1 MKRRRF
7 LSVWPAA
14 ALLLCGCDPAK
25 PTFFAMDVTGAN
37 FGRDFRLTDADG
49 KERTL
54 ADFRG
59 KYVLVFFG
67 FVLCPQVCPTV
78 LLHAAE
84 ARRMLGADGER
95 VQVLVIT
102 VDPERDTAELLKEYA
117 AAFDPSFI
125 ALRGDPARTRE
136 VATEFRVY
144 YQKVP
149 TGSTYTVEH
158 TALTYVFD
166 AKGRLRLTMPHR
178 QSAEQMAADL
188 RLLMQAELS

>member
-7 LSVWPAA
+7 ICLWPAA
-14 ALLLCGCDPAK
+14 ALALFGCDPAK

-37 FGRDFRLTDADG
+37 FGRDFRLTDPDG

-84 ARRMLGADGER
+84 ARKMLGADGDR

-117 AAFDPSFI
+117 AAFDPSFV

-188 RLLMQAELS
+188 RLLMQAEPA

>member
-7 LSVWPAA
+7 LSTWPAA
-14 ALLLCGCDPAK
+14 ALLLCGCDPGK
-25 PTFFAMDVTGAN
+25 PTFFAIDVTGAN
-37 FGRDFRLTDADG
+37 FGRDFRLADPEG

-84 ARRMLGADGER
+84 ARKMLGADGER

-149 TGSTYTVEH
+149 SGSTYTVEH

-178 QSAEQMAADL
+178 ESAEQMAADL
-188 RLLMQAELS
+188 RLLMQAEIS

>member
-1 MKRRRF
+1 MKRRQF
-7 LSVWPAA
+7 VSLWPAA
-14 ALLLCGCDPAK
+14 ALALIGCDPGK
-25 PTFFAMDVTGAN
+25 PSFVAMDVTGAN
-37 FGRDFRLTDADG
+37 FGRDFRLTDAEG
-49 KERTL
+49 KERAL

-67 FVLCPQVCPTV
+67 FVFCPEVCPTV

-84 ARRMLGADGER
+84 ARKMLGADGER
-95 VQVLVIT
+95 VQVIVIT

-117 AAFDPSFI
+117 TAFDPSFI
-125 ALRGDPARTRE
+125 GLRGDPARTKE
-136 VATEFRVY
+136 VAAEFRVY

-149 TGSTYTVEH
+149 SGSTYTVEH

-166 AKGRLRLTMPHR
+166 AKGRLRLSMRHTQTAP
-178 QSAEQMAADL
+178 QMAADL

>member
-1 MKRRRF
+1 MKRRQF
-7 LSVWPAA
+7 VALCSAA
-14 ALLLCGCDPAK
+14 ALALLGCDPGK
-25 PTFFAMDVTGAN
+25 PTFHAIDVTGAN
-37 FGRDFRLTDADG
+37 FGRDFRLTDPDG

-84 ARRMLGADGER
+84 ARKMLGADGER

-125 ALRGDPARTRE
+125 ALRGDAARTRE
-136 VATEFRVY
+136 VAAEFRVY

-158 TALTYVFD
+158 TALTFVFD
-166 AKGRLRLTMPHR
+166 GRGRLRLTMPHR
-178 QSAEQMAADL
+178 QTAEQMAADL

>member
-1 MKRRRF
+1 MKRRQF
-7 LSVWPAA
+7 VALWSAA
-14 ALLLCGCDPAK
+14 ALALLGCDPAK

-37 FGRDFRLTDADG
+37 FGRDFRLTDPEG

-84 ARRMLGADGER
+84 ARKMLGAEGER

-125 ALRGDPARTRE
+125 ALRGDAARTRE
-136 VATEFRVY
+136 VAAEFRVY

-149 TGSTYTVEH
+149 SGSTYTVEH

-178 QSAEQMAADL
+178 QTAEQMAADL
-188 RLLMQAELS
+188 RLLMQAEIS

>member
-54 ADFRG
+54 A
-59 KYVLVFFG
+59 
-67 FVLCPQVCPTV
+67 
-78 LLHAAE
+78 AE

-117 AAFDPSFI
+117 AAFDPSFV
-125 ALRGDPARTRE
+125 ALRG
-136 VATEFRVY
+136 
-144 YQKVP
+144 
-149 TGSTYTVEH
+149 
-158 TALTYVFD
+158 
-166 AKGRLRLTMPHR
+166 
-178 QSAEQMAADL
+178 
-188 RLLMQAELS
+188 